1 MLIGGAQG
9 ASTMPSSASA
19 AFSSEVV
26 ASAVEPTAGSVALS
40 AQAASAHA
48 ASLQAT
54 SLQATV
60 PYATEAHATSA
71 QAASLQA
78 TVDQAASDQ
87 ATSDQATAF
96 QALSARAAACQAWG
110 SNVRV
115 PPATAALTNL
125 FRPAFGFGG
134 LFRYQRAAAM
144 FTSPTPS
151 EPFAAIGSGV
161 AVTMSAPFTW
171 SGVQSGCCAISSAA
185 APATTGAANEVP
197 LSCM

>member
-40 AQAASAHA
+40 AHAASAHA

-71 QAASLQA
+71 
-78 TVDQAASDQ
+78 QAASDQ